1 MRKMLDHLSDVAAY
15 QCAPDRKFISAEH
28 DEIAQG
34 MTTDIYFIKTLEI
47 LRHMGLAQT
56 SVTAEIF
63 ARHSGIFAGLQEAA
77 ALLAES
83 DVEVWA
89 LPEGESFA
97 SKEVLMRIH
106 GPYEEFGLFET
117 PLLGILAS
125 SCGWATAA
133 HEIMQAA
140 GDSKVTVFGARH
152 VHPAVAPVMEHAA
165 LIGGVNGASCVLGAK
180 AAALEP
186 VGTAPHALFLIAGD
200 TVRGAV
206 AYDECMPES
215 SARLILIDTFKD
227 EAEESLRVAEAM
239 QGHLAGVRLDTP
251 SERGGVSAELVREV
265 RARLDMAGFPEV
277 TIFVSGGLTPERL
290 IELKAAGAAAFG
302 VGSYISGAKPID
314 MTMDLKE
321 VAGKP
326 IAKRGR
332 IPGITK
338 NDRLQRIK

>member
-1 MRKMLDHLSDVAAY
+1 
-15 QCAPDRKFISAEH
+15 
-28 DEIAQG
+28 
-34 MTTDIYFIKTLEI
+34 
-47 LRHMGLAQT
+47 
-56 SVTAEIF
+56 
-63 ARHSGIFAGLQEAA
+63 
-77 ALLAES
+77 
-83 DVEVWA
+83 
-89 LPEGESFA
+89 
-97 SKEVLMRIH
+97 MRIH

-206 AYDECMPES
+206 AYDACMPES